1 MLKGSF
7 LRSRGGCRFKIQRV
21 VALFRCLSFI
31 TKFVEDSFDVAE
43 GFLVLKMSRGAL
55 GIFRAFFWV
64 REGGPAGFCV
74 VLGVRELG
82 EGRLG

>member
-1 MLKGSF
+1 M
-7 LRSRGGCRFKIQRV
+7 V

-31 TKFVEDSFDVAE
+31 TEFVGDSFDVAP
-43 GFLVLKMSRGAL
+43 GFSVLKNGLRGL
-55 GIFRAFFWV
+55 SDFPGHFSGS